1 MNDHRGVAPG
11 FVGLFFH
18 LVVMSVVLFWFLL
31 CVNKYSLSSDPLSC
45 VVLRVVV
52 VVMMLCEVT
61 TGNLSS
67 VVKHLQDNL
76 VNLPKSKHMK
86 DEKL

>member
-1 MNDHRGVAPG
+1 MTDHRGVAPE

-31 CVNKYSLSSDPLSC
+31 CVNKYSLSSDLLSC

-52 VVMMLCEVT
+52 VVMMLCDVT

-86 DEKL
+86 DEKV